1 MPAKLKH
8 DWALIA
14 HDYKDG
20 ASIQELCARY
30 GLTRANLTRRIRE
43 DGWPQTPASPPPSS
57 KSIDTQLAAAMEHS
71 LALLEKRISEMGDS
85 PSAEHEPATKS
96 LIALA
101 RTICSLGQLME
112 RREKLAQIAQA
123 NEAASRVNHD
133 DDDDEADTE
142 KLRADLARRLERLVA
157 GWRTKQADETTA

>member
-1 MPAKLKH
+1 MLPRLKH

-14 HDYKDG
+14 HDYMDG

-30 GLTRANLTRRIRE
+30 GITRANLNRHIRE
-43 DGWPQTPASPPPSS
+43 DGWTQPPASPPSSS
-57 KSIDTQLAAAMEHS
+57 KSIDTLLAGAMEHS
-71 LALLEKRISEMGDS
+71 LALLEKRISEMRDS
-85 PSAEHEPATKS
+85 PSSEHEQATKS

-123 NEAASRVNHD
+123 NAAASRVND
-133 DDDDEADTE
+133 NDDEADTE

-157 GWRTKQADETTA
+157 EWRAKQADETTA